1 MTNNVLHQQNVFLTT
16 LITCVIL
23 VALLLI
29 YNRFFVWTP
38 ASSGVMKIFQLRLRF
53 WYMAFVFLIPLRWA
67 VGNIREFE
75 NLLPAINILIA
86 AMAVITAIETTFTLA
101 FKYSESGEARVP
113 RHLRMSA
120 RLLVYGIILIAGFL
134 TFHGNYIFHNAAIY
148 SILSVFILY
157 IIMHVSYTQ
166 FFKWM
171 RWEHPLALA
180 LSRRLRFYVYIA
192 IITGVAGYAYIS
204 VDFFYSLPMET
215 RHGIESYFHL
225 AFLTILFIIGFE
237 AALATAFDYIFPMLR
252 RIDVPHLFRDLIRTV
267 VYFGLFIFVLGV
279 VLKQD
284 LSTLLLGS
292 TVASIII
299 GLALQETLGNFFAG
313 LALGIS
319 KPYTIGDFLQVD
331 NVTGKVE
338 KIDWRSTAVL
348 TQTGDYI
355 ILPNTVLS
363 KAQIQN
369 YSAPTTLHARFIDVG
384 CHYRHA
390 PNTIKQAII
399 EAASSVSEVLL
410 SPQPEV
416 WLMAFDNS
424 SINYRL
430 RFWLEDYQARFLIE
444 SKVREAIWYRFN
456 RENIEIPFPIRTIIH
471 QQEETDAA
479 LKAEVR
485 ILLEKVD
492 FLNSLR
498 KEDLSFL
505 CTRVRYLLFARSET
519 VFNQG
524 EPGDSFYIIKSG
536 RLTVTARNQQ
546 GEVFL
551 TTEMIPGQYF
561 GEMALLTGEPRSATI
576 KALEDTELLV
586 LEKDDLRTI
595 IQDNPQAEE
604 VISRVLAKRQL
615 RTQKA
620 QQECEEEKSCTDEKA
635 AARSIGE
642 RLDKISEQFLKKMRD
657 FFSY

>member
-1 MTNNVLHQQNVFLTT
+1 MTNDILHEQNVFLTT
-16 LITCVIL
+16 MITCLIL

-29 YNRFFVWTP
+29 YNRFFIWAP
-38 ASSGVMKIFQLRLRF
+38 ASSGLMKIFQLRLRF

-67 VGNIREFE
+67 IGNIKEFE
-75 NLLPAINILIA
+75 NLVPAINVLIA
-86 AMAVITAIETTFTLA
+86 VMAVITVIETTLTLV
-101 FKYSESGEARVP
+101 FRYSESGEAKVP
-113 RHLRMSA
+113 RHLRMSV
-120 RLLVYGIILIAGFL
+120 RLLVYGILFIAGFL
-134 TFHGNYIFHNAAIY
+134 TFHGQYVLHNEVIY
-148 SILSVFILY
+148 NILSVFILY

-171 RWEHPLALA
+171 QWKHPLALA
-180 LSRRLRFYVYIA
+180 LTSRLRFFVYIA
-192 IITGVAGYAYIS
+192 IIVGVADYAYIS
-204 VDFFYSLPMET
+204 VDFFDSLPLEM
-215 RHGIESYFHL
+215 RKGIESNFHL
-225 AFLTILFIIGFE
+225 AFLTVLFIIGFE
-237 AALATAFDYIFPMLR
+237 AALATAFDFIFPKLR

-267 VYFGLFIFVLGV
+267 VYFGLFVFVLGV
-279 VLKQD
+279 ALKQD

-363 KAQIQN
+363 KAQIEN

-390 PNTIKQAII
+390 PNTVKQAII
-399 EAASSVSEVLL
+399 EAASSVDEVLSL
-410 SPQPEV
+410 PQSEV
-416 WLMAFDNS
+416 WLMSFDES

-430 RFWLEDYQARFLIE
+430 RFWLEDYQGRFLIE

-456 RENIEIPFPIRTIIH
+456 RENIEIPFPMRNIIQLH
-471 QQEETDAA
+471 QETDTA

-536 RLTVTARNQQ
+536 RLTVTAKNQQ

-561 GEMALLTGEPRSATI
+561 GEMALLTGEPRSATV

-604 VISRVLAKRQL
+604 VISRVLAKRQV

-620 QQECEEEKSCTDEKA
+620 QQENEEEKSSADEKA
-635 AARSIGE
+635 GARSIGE
-642 RLDKISEQFLKKMRD
+642 RLDRISEQFLKKMRD

>member
-1 MTNNVLHQQNVFLTT
+1 MTNDILHEQNVFLTT
-16 LITCVIL
+16 LSTCLIL

-29 YNRFFVWTP
+29 YNRFFVWAP
-38 ASSGVMKIFQLRLRF
+38 KSSGMMKIFQLRLRF

-67 VGNIREFE
+67 IGNIREFE
-75 NLLPAINILIA
+75 SLVPATNVLIA
-86 AMAVITAIETTFTLA
+86 VMAVITAIETALTLA
-101 FKYSESGEARVP
+101 FRYSESGEARISP
-113 RHLRMSA
+113 HLRLSA
-120 RLLVYGIILIAGFL
+120 RLLIYGILFIAGFL
-134 TFHGNYIFHNAAIY
+134 IFHGQYVLHNEIIY
-148 SILSVFILY
+148 NILSVFIFY

-171 RWEHPLALA
+171 QWKHPLALA
-180 LSRRLRFYVYIA
+180 LSQRLRFYIYIA
-192 IITGVAGYAYIS
+192 IIVGVADYAYVS
-204 VDFFYSLPMET
+204 LDFFDSLPFEM
-215 RHGIESYFHL
+215 RKGIESNFHL

-237 AALATAFDYIFPMLR
+237 AALTTAFDFIFPKLR

-267 VYFGLFIFVLGV
+267 VYFGLFVFVLGV

-390 PNTIKQAII
+390 PNTVKQAII
-399 EAASSVSEVLL
+399 EAASSIDEVLSL
-410 SPQPEV
+410 PQSEV
-416 WLMAFDNS
+416 WLMSFDES

-430 RFWLEDYQARFLIE
+430 RFWLEDYQGRFLIE

-456 RENIEIPFPIRTIIH
+456 RENIEIPFPMRNIIQLH
-471 QQEETDAA
+471 QETDTA
-479 LKAEVR
+479 LKSEVR
-485 ILLEKVD
+485 TLLEKVD

-505 CTRVRYLLFARSET
+505 STRVRYLLFARSET

-524 EPGDSFYIIKSG
+524 EQGDSFYIIKSG
-536 RLTVTARNQQ
+536 RLTVTAQNQQ

-561 GEMALLTGEPRSATI
+561 GEMALLTGEPRSATV
-576 KALEDTELLV
+576 KAIEDSELLV

-620 QQECEEEKSCTDEKA
+620 QQESEEEKSSTDEKA
-635 AARSIGE
+635 GARSIGE
-642 RLDKISEQFLKKMRD
+642 RLDRISEQFLKKMRD